1 MSYQSDL
8 LSAKGVQQETQEG
21 DNLQNGRSGG
31 DREDARRSWV
41 KTAFKVPW
49 AVQCGE
55 NPAK

>member
-41 KTAFKVPW
+41 KTAFEVPYRTAW
-49 AVQCGE
+49 
-55 NPAK
+55 